1 VIAVFRLTLAN
12 ALAHRS
18 RLALTWLAVVLG
30 VAFAAGGF
38 TLTETSNRLLDEQ
51 FRTAAADVDLTVR
64 DAAAFDSGMG
74 VEVERDPLDPDVVKR
89 VSTHPA
95 VAEARPAVSGQGLL
109 SVRGDAVVPKGPTVL
124 ASWAAPPFSAYTLR
138 SGRAPTGPG
147 EVVLDAATAAD
158 RRVAVG
164 DVVSVAALRTAE
176 LTVVGITASVTAT
189 ACRTRRS
196 LW

>member
-74 VEVERDPLDPDVVKR
+74 VEVERDPLDPDVVKH

-147 EVVLDAATAAD
+147 KSCSTPPP
-158 RRVAVG
+158 
-164 DVVSVAALRTAE
+164 LRTVAWLSE
-176 LTVVGITASVTAT
+176 TSSRWLPSA
-189 ACRTRRS
+189 RRS
-196 LW
+196 SPSSGSPRR